1 METGRV
7 LIRTAIFS
15 ALAAVIKIVLAPIP
29 NVELL
34 TLWIVIITVV
44 YGLKAGVMVA
54 FLGNTVADLYVGFG
68 PWTFFISSGF
78 VLVAV
83 ITWKAKPYVRSSF
96 SYAVL
101 AVIVTVIFDVFTVI
115 TSMSLLFGYS
125 IKMALIQQYGF
136 IVPPGYYPFGWVHLG
151 ANAVIF
157 YFLAELLIN
166 KLRRINHIQQPTDF
180 TINPE

>member
-7 LIRTAIFS
+7 LTRTAIFT

-34 TLWIVIITVV
+34 TLWIVIITLV

-68 PWTFFISSGF
+68 PWTFFISAGF

-83 ITWKAKPYVRSSF
+83 
-96 SYAVL
+96 
-101 AVIVTVIFDVFTVI
+101 
-115 TSMSLLFGYS
+115 
-125 IKMALIQQYGF
+125 MA
-136 IVPPGYYPFGWVHLG
+136 W
-151 ANAVIF
+151 
-157 YFLAELLIN
+157 
-166 KLRRINHIQQPTDF
+166 
-180 TINPE
+180 